1 MTFYT
6 LKDLNIKIIDFINL
20 LSPLGI
26 VKKIVSNGEQHLV
39 EIYFHTPLNIEIN
52 DNIENN
58 YINKT
63 LLKLYYHKNK
73 GYIINERFCIL
84 EIPKG
89 IDINNYYINDLKI
102 KDKKNIGKYLRK
114 NIPKDSQNILKHNL
128 LLNNKITDPDKI
140 NILKFEG
147 YQRISV

>member
-39 EIYFHTPLNIEIN
+39 EIYFHCPLNIERN
-52 DNIENN
+52 DNIEQN

-63 LLKLYYHKNK
+63 LLKLYYDTNM
-73 GYIINERFCIL
+73 GYIINERLCIL
-84 EIPKG
+84 EIPQG
-89 IDINNYYINDLKI
+89 IDINNNYLNDLKI
-102 KDKKNIGKYLRK
+102 KDKKNIGKFLRK
-114 NIPKDSQNILKHNL
+114 NIPKDCHNILKHNL
-128 LLNNKITDPDKI
+128 LLNNKISDPDKI
-140 NILKFEG
+140 NILNFKG